1 MAERQT
7 RKRKPDEAGLAG
19 GGGGAGSSAA
29 ADDDDLQAWLRRCGS
44 GWCPEI
50 VGPLLDELGAESVSD
65 LLDLEAEDVSD
76 MCGKLKKLQAKKLR
90 RALQEV
96 TEAGGVASQRR
107 AESTAA
113 AAAPAAAATAQAAA
127 AATEEE
133 RRKRRK
139 KLTESN
145 KCPICLEAA
154 VLPVTL
160 GCGHSGCRD
169 CLQRINDQG
178 GRECPSCRKVHTGPL
193 VVNISMRASLEEEFE
208 HDPEYM
214 ERQQLAVAALEAEK
228 AATQRAQDQQ
238 ALSAAGA
245 AALSQARSELIS
257 ASWLQ
262 CLSPCALVFVYLGE
276 SQLKSRPP
284 PPCTACNRHVQQQ
297 CWPCRTY
304 APAVRT
310 RPPIS
315 LDSLLGLPD
324 LRHAGG
330 SRSQLNQRL
339 DARGLA
345 RGGDLR
351 SARSRAGHER
361 NIRGDRVDRL
371 LGAGLG
377 GIRGL
382 TIGTQ
387 IEVPVRMCS
396 PQYAVRLSLLRRL
409 TGCIWGCC
417 WLQGFGRAVLTGFK
431 HANFRIKYADGSER
445 SLKRAEIL
453 RYYAAS
459 LA

>member
-107 AESTAA
+107 AESTAAA

-257 ASWLQ
+257 ASWLSA
-262 CLSPCALVFVYLGE
+262 CL
-276 SQLKSRPP
+276 
-284 PPCTACNRHVQQQ
+284 
-297 CWPCRTY
+297 
-304 APAVRT
+304 PAR
-310 RPPIS
+310 
-315 LDSLLGLPD
+315 
-324 LRHAGG
+324 
-330 SRSQLNQRL
+330 
-339 DARGLA
+339 
-345 RGGDLR
+345 
-351 SARSRAGHER
+351 
-361 NIRGDRVDRL
+361 
-371 LGAGLG
+371 
-377 GIRGL
+377 
-382 TIGTQ
+382 
-387 IEVPVRMCS
+387 
-396 PQYAVRLSLLRRL
+396 
-409 TGCIWGCC
+409 
-417 WLQGFGRAVLTGFK
+417 
-431 HANFRIKYADGSER
+431 
-445 SLKRAEIL
+445 
-453 RYYAAS
+453 
-459 LA
+459 